1 MEYKVIVSKG
11 NFSTTFKAS
20 IGEKEVDWRTLDNAK
35 ECIECFLAYDFKD
48 NIEKIKKDKVEII
61 DISEFNDSK
70 KSDCFVVIGKG
81 ICDLILNQY
90 AVTLPDVRFEKGG
103 YKMMGRVIK
112 NKNFVF
118 LYGDDFEGTRNA
130 VCSYMERLGLS
141 FISPGISGT
150 YYNENKDLCKEK
162 DFDVF
167 ENPSY
172 KTRGAFSSFINNT
185 STDFFLWMF
194 HNKLNFIHL
203 KEFEIPEFMKKLCLN
218 ISAGGHDTFYKYMDV
233 NHEYPYCHKEFGGEG
248 KPSDPYPVS
257 PLYDKKTNND
267 EILTYG
273 KAHPEWF
280 AEVDGV
286 RRCFRDYEEA
296 RTLTHYTGDYIC
308 TSNEDGTNE
317 IIKLIIDALSFGEWK
332 FVDYFNL
339 WAMDNGTWC
348 DCEKCRKDSVLS
360 YRQLMFAY
368 KLDKA
373 IKKARQ
379 DGVIKREI
387 KIIVPA
393 YHETLEAPDKPLPDD
408 FDYNTILTIFFVI
421 ERCYNHF
428 IDDECCKETNTMLT
442 DYLKPWFNGFYKGE
456 MMIGE
461 YYNVSSFSNM
471 PFILTKMMAHD
482 IPYYY
487 NNGSRHLH
495 YMHFCA
501 RNWGVFAVN
510 NFLYCKLLWDVNINS
525 DEVLS
530 DYYYSRYKEYAPKME
545 KYYREL
551 EIASANCKYI
561 KHYQY
566 INKIRRSLV
575 LDVTNKR
582 RDILNCNHIHFSER
596 VNSKESGLSLTDTKE
611 RFANIFRSMDAFL
624 KTIKKDKLW
633 YEDLAQV
640 EYGYYM
646 IAFMFHI
653 VEYIKATSKSD
664 KIKIYEELDRCRHTL
679 EGIEYP
685 LLGYDKNLLFVNGL
699 IASKLDNAFFEIKKE
714 IANEKLIANKNSKT
728 RRCPTL
734 SEYYRITDVN
744 CVKDRGIKVPHWH
757 HEYEFLLFT
766 EGSATHV
773 VNSIEYKVKKGDVA
787 LLSPSEYHLFLYEK
801 GEQISYKRI
810 RLKSF
815 FFDKHLKNLFDVDNF
830 PYLMTLS
837 EETYNK
843 LIKVFE
849 IFESEYEKSRT
860 VRNDLMCT
868 NCIIEIGA
876 LLGKEKHKNIYLK
889 DNNESVKQAMTF
901 IHKNFNKNISV
912 KDVADAVNYSQNYLS
927 VLFIK
932 TLGISCKNYIMDI
945 KLDYAYNLIMQSDA
959 SLTDIC
965 YESGFN
971 SLAYFSNAFKLK
983 YGSSPKQFIIDKNQK

>member
-11 NFSTTFKAS
+11 KFSTTFQAC
-20 IGEKEVDWRTLDNAK
+20 IGEKEVDWTTYDKAY
-35 ECIECFLAYDFKD
+35 ECIECFLAYDFKE
-48 NIEKIKKDKVEII
+48 NIEKIKKDKVEIV
-61 DISEFNDSK
+61 DIAEFNDNTE
-70 KSDCFVVIGKG
+70 SDCFIVIGKNT
-81 ICDLILNQY
+81 CDLILNKYSLNLNSY
-90 AVTLPDVRFEKGG
+90 ALEKGG
-103 YKMMGRVIK
+103 YRMAGKVI
-112 NKNFVF
+112 NEKNFVF

-130 VCSYMERLGLS
+130 VSSYMERVGLS

-150 YYNENKDLCKEK
+150 FYSENKDLCKENE
-162 DFDVF
+162 FDVF

-172 KTRGAFSSFINNT
+172 KTRGAFSSYINNT
-185 STDFFLWMF
+185 SKDFFLWMF

-233 NHEYPYCHKEFGGEG
+233 NHEYPYKHKLFGGEG
-248 KPSDPYPVS
+248 KPEDPYPVS
-257 PLYDKKTNND
+257 PLYDKKTNDD

-280 AEVDGV
+280 AEVDGI

-308 TSNEDGTNE
+308 TSNEHGTDE
-317 IIKLIIDALSFGEWK
+317 IIRLIVDALAFGEWK

-348 DCEKCRKDSVLS
+348 DCSECRKDSVLS

-373 IKKARQ
+373 IKKAQ
-379 DGVIKREI
+379 SDGIINREI

-428 IDDECCKETNTMLT
+428 IDDLCCKETNTMLT
-442 DYLKPWFNGFYKGE
+442 DYLKPWFNGHFKGE

-461 YYNVSSFSNM
+461 YYNVSTFSNM
-471 PFILTKMMAHD
+471 PFILTKVMAHD

-487 NNGSRHLH
+487 ANGSRHLH
-495 YMHFCA
+495 YMHFSA
-501 RNWGVFAVN
+501 RNWGVFAIN
-510 NFLYCKLLWDVNINS
+510 NYLYCKLLWNVDVNS
-525 DEVLS
+525 EEVLS
-530 DYYYSRYKEYAPKME
+530 DYYNARYKEYAHTMKE
-545 KYYREL
+545 FYEEL
-551 EIASANCKYI
+551 EEAGANCKYI

-575 LDVTNKR
+575 LDITNKR
-582 RDILNCNHIHFSER
+582 EDMLNCNHIRLSSES
-596 VNSKESGLSLTDTKE
+596 NTAEACISLTDTKMRYQKLYKE
-611 RFANIFRSMDAFL
+611 ISMFF
-624 KTIKKDKLW
+624 KNIKKDKLW
-633 YEDLAQV
+633 YDDLAQI

-646 IAFMFHI
+646 ISFMYHI
-653 VEYIKATSKSD
+653 VEYSKTTD
-664 KIKIYEELDRCRHTL
+664 KFYKLTL
-679 EGIEYP
+679 FDTIEVYKEKLCSITYP
-685 LLGYDKNLLFVNGL
+685 LLGYDKNLLFSDGL
-699 IASKLDNAFFEIKKE
+699 KASRLEDTYQEIEKE
-714 IANEKLIANKNSKT
+714 VLTIANYDSKKARVRKCST
-728 RRCPTL
+728 MSDFYRV
-734 SEYYRITDVN
+734 SNEYN
-744 CVKDRGIKVPHWH
+744 LKDRGVRVPHWH

-773 VNSIEYKVKKGDVA
+773 VNSIEYKVKKGDIA
-787 LLSPSEYHLFLYEK
+787 FLSPSDYHLFLYE
-801 GEQISYKRI
+801 GDERLSYKRV
-810 RLKSF
+810 RLKTA
-815 FFDKHLKNLFDVDNF
+815 FFDKHLKDFFDVDKF
-830 PYLMTLS
+830 PYLISLTS
-837 EETYNK
+837 ETYDK
-843 LIKVFE
+843 LIKVFD
-849 IFESEYEKSRT
+849 IFISEYEKEKT

-868 NCIIEIGA
+868 KCIIEIGV
-876 LLGKEKHKNIYLK
+876 LTGREKDNNIYLK
-889 DNNESVKQAMTF
+889 GDNEYVKEAMTF
-901 IHKNFNKNISV
+901 IHKNFKKNISI

-932 TLGISCKNYIMDI
+932 TLGVSCKNYIMDI
-945 KLDYAYNLIMQSDA
+945 KLDYAYNLIRHSDVSMTTA
-959 SLTDIC
+959 C

-971 SLAYFSNAFKLK
+971 SLSYFSNAFKSK
-983 YGSSPKQFIIDKNQK
+983 YGNSPKQFIQDKNNK